1 MKQLEDNILKKKVVN
16 RARTYGVW
24 NGLVDTVVAE
34 ILACADFDWILIDG
48 EHAPFDIRKIQLQL
62 QTLSAYD
69 TQVIVRPP
77 VGDTVLIKQLMD
89 IGVQNVMIPMVETAE
104 QAMQLIKDMRYP
116 PEGNRGVGTA
126 LARASKWNRLENYFA
141 KANSQ
146 MCLICQVE
154 TIKGLDNLDE
164 ILAVDGVD
172 GVFIGPADLAASM
185 GHLGN
190 PAHPQVKEMVAKAL
204 TKIREKN
211 KTAGVLA
218 LSSELIAFYS
228 SKGANLLG
236 IGVDTLLLANGAQKL
251 MNTIK

>member
-104 QAMQLIKDMRYP
+104 QAMQ
-116 PEGNRGVGTA
+116 
-126 LARASKWNRLENYFA
+126 
-141 KANSQ
+141 
-146 MCLICQVE
+146 
-154 TIKGLDNLDE
+154 
-164 ILAVDGVD
+164 
-172 GVFIGPADLAASM
+172 
-185 GHLGN
+185 
-190 PAHPQVKEMVAKAL
+190 
-204 TKIREKN
+204 
-211 KTAGVLA
+211 
-218 LSSELIAFYS
+218 
-228 SKGANLLG
+228 
-236 IGVDTLLLANGAQKL
+236 
-251 MNTIK
+251 